1 MQQNVKMALHK
12 RLTEKASEKN
22 KDKTN
27 TLSRVKSTR
36 TKTVDAIQQRHRDY
50 RNAHIKRTQQRQT
63 IRRNSV
69 QARVQARKKAKQF
82 QALAKTEVFADLDDD
97 SRNKIID
104 AMEFARTSGIGTT
117 ICEQGGVADMF
128 YLIVSG
134 RCAVVIDGASV
145 AALEELTVFGE
156 SALFP
161 DAKGL
166 AVRGASVITATE
178 EVQLLTLTKVKFD
191 ALVGSGALNKDCVE
205 KLKTIA
211 AQRVT
216 ANEHKA
222 AVAGV
227 GDEEMEHVR
236 MVMGEK
242 IKTVDRCRKIVGRM
256 NKDLGGVGVVGGDF
270 QVSKLMFVQLV
281 NKIVNNE
288 KKVGSMV
295 LDKLWLSVCASEATG
310 KLNGVTCDM
319 LETWMGLA
327 V

>member
-1 MQQNVKMALHK
+1 M
-12 RLTEKASEKN
+12 
-22 KDKTN
+22 
-27 TLSRVKSTR
+27 
-36 TKTVDAIQQRHRDY
+36 
-50 RNAHIKRTQQRQT
+50 
-63 IRRNSV
+63 
-69 QARVQARKKAKQF
+69 QARKKAKQF

-117 ICEQGGVADMF
+117 ICEQGEVADMF

-134 RCAVVIDGASV
+134 RCGVVIDGASV

-161 DAKGL
+161 DAKGQ

-216 ANEHKA
+216 ANEHKKTS
-222 AVAGV
+222 AGV
-227 GDEEMEHVR
+227 GDEEMKHVR
-236 MVMGEK
+236 MVLGEK
-242 IKTVDRCRKIVGRM
+242 IKTVGRCRKIVDRM

-270 QVSKLMFVQLV
+270 KVSKLMFVQLV
-281 NKIVNNE
+281 NKIVVKMNKE
-288 KKVGSMV
+288 KKVGSAV
-295 LDKLWLSVCASEATG
+295 LDKLWLSVLCTNASTSEATRE
-310 KLNGVTCDM
+310 LNGVTCEM
-319 LETWMGLA
+319 LEAWMGLGD
-327 V
+327 